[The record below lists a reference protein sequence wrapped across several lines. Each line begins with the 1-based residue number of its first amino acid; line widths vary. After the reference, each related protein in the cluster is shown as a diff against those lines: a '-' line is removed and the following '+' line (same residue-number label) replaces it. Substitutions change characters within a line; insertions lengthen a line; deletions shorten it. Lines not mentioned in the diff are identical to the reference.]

1 MLVGIVKAQ
10 PTMLIEQLAAR
21 TLERKN
27 YDKNGILLNR
37 QLFEAGLVTKIK
49 GLYELEVM
57 AKFYDLQGNVTET
70 YTTQYRCKP
79 ELSSVLVMAVPFSKP
94 SSGATEISSKS
105 STFMKLYDLEDLGDI
120 EITLN
125 FDSGLLQSIGSK
137 STIRIFD
144 RKLNRVGDSK
154 RLTSK
159 ILIKTYALGIRLKSL
174 QYLAVETLT
183 DKNLL
188 VSQQFTEEDG
198 SYFTITYE

>member
-1 MLVGIVKAQ
+1 MLVGIVRAQ
-10 PTMLIEQLAAR
+10 PTMLIEQLAGR
-21 TLERKN
+21 TLERRN

-49 GLYELEVM
+49 GLYELEVT
-57 AKFYDLQGNVTET
+57 AKFYDRQGNVTET

-79 ELSSVLVMAVPFSKP
+79 ELSSVLVMAFPFSKP
-94 SSGATEISSKS
+94 ASRVTEISSKS
-105 STFMKLYDLEDLGDI
+105 SNFKELYDLEDLGNI
-120 EITLN
+120 ELELN
-125 FDSGLLQSIGSK
+125 LDSGLLQFFGSK

-188 VSQQFTEEDG
+188 VGQQFTEDDG